1 MKKNKKA
8 KKNNVILYLLLAVAL
23 VAAVIVVALRLSR
36 GDGEPAAEPAMPGV
50 STPAPADSVSI
61 DLGSGLEITNIS
73 RFAGSFI
80 EDGSDDVLSDV
91 CAITVKNNAAATV
104 QYAHI
109 TLTGGETS
117 YEFDLSTLPSGAS
130 AQLLELS
137 RQTLPESTDGLTA
150 SLTSFA
156 PFDAEPSLCEDVISI
171 DTQDTAITIT
181 NVSGSDITGQIYVY
195 YKSAYGDLYIG
206 GITYRTGV
214 SGLAAGESTTLYASH
229 YSTAYSRIMFV
240 TYVQ

>member
-1 MKKNKKA
+1 MKKNKKTR
-8 KKNNVILYLLLAVAL
+8 KNNAVLYLLLALAL
-23 VAAVIVVALRLSR
+23 VAAAIIVILRLTR
-36 GDGEPAAEPAMPGV
+36 TEPVMPGV

-91 CAITVKNNAAATV
+91 CAITVKNNAENTV
-104 QYAHI
+104 QYAEI
-109 TLTGGETS
+109 SMNIGGES
-117 YEFDLSTLPSGAS
+117 YCFKLSTLPQGKSV
-130 AQLLELS
+130 QLLELS
-137 RQTLPESTDGLTA
+137 RQPMPEISADMTA
-150 SLTSFA
+150 ALTSYA
-156 PFDAEPSLCEDVISI
+156 SFDPEPSLCEDVFSI

-181 NVSGSDITGQIYVY
+181 NISGSDITGQIYVY

-214 SGLAAGESTTLYASH
+214 EGLAAGQSTTLYASH
-229 YSTAYSRIMFV
+229 YSTAYSKIMFV

>member
-1 MKKNKKA
+1 MKNKR
-8 KKNNVILYLLLAVAL
+8 KNGFLMYLLLGITL
-23 VAAVIVVALRLSR
+23 LAAVLVVAVRVHH
-36 GDGEPAAEPAMPGV
+36 GNEVKQPEMPGV
-50 STPAPADSVSI
+50 STPVPEDSVSI

-109 TLTGGETS
+109 TLSIGEGS

-137 RQTLPESTDGLTA
+137 RQPLPESTDGLTA
-150 SLTSFA
+150 SLSSFA
-156 PFDAEPSLCEDVISI
+156 PFDTEPTLCEDAISI
-171 DTQDTAITIT
+171 DAQDTAITIT